1 MNNEQEDFWI
11 KLGNCTEI
19 IDMASTPARLYILI
33 AQIQLALRHPANTGS
48 SAEIA
53 REIALNMT
61 EAVCHYVPEARESI
75 EQGWDSAYDV
85 HRDYFDAEFRL
96 GAIVQV
102 LEDTFED

>member
-1 MNNEQEDFWI
+1 MSTNDKEDFWI

-33 AQIQLALRHPANTGS
+33 ANIQLALRHPDNTGA

-61 EAVCHYVPEARESI
+61 EAVCHHVPEARESI
-75 EQGWDSAYDV
+75 EQGWSPAYDV
-85 HRDYFDAEFRL
+85 TQGYFDAEFY
-96 GAIVQV
+96 
-102 LEDTFED
+102 

>member
-1 MNNEQEDFWI
+1 MSDRKEDFWL
-11 KLGNCTEI
+11 KLANCTEI

-33 AQIQLALRHPANTGS
+33 AQIQVALRHPHNNGA

-75 EQGWDSAYDV
+75 EQGWNSAYDV
-85 HRDYFDAEFRL
+85 HRGYFEAEFAL
-96 GAIVQV
+96 GEIIQQT
-102 LEDTFED
+102 EDSFEG